1 MAGIYIHIP
10 FCKQACHYCDFHF
23 STTLKHKDAMIEA
36 LLRELKLRKDYLLDE
51 NIETI
56 YFGGGTPSL
65 LEPKE
70 IEKIIHQIQD
80 DFYLENHP
88 EITLEANPDD
98 LNADYL
104 KGIQQIG
111 INRLSIGVQSF
122 FNKDLEWMN
131 RAHNSNQAIDSIKR
145 SQDIGIDNIS
155 IDLIY
160 GTPNLSNKDWKEN
173 IHKAFELEIRH
184 ISSYA
189 LTVEAGTALGNW
201 VSKGKV
207 KALDDEQ
214 AAEQFEILMEEMS
227 DNNFL
232 HYEISNFCKEGYHSR
247 HNSSYWEGKKYLGI
261 GPSAHS
267 FNKTTRQWNIANN
280 HQYIDQLF
288 KDELPSTIEVLA
300 IEDRI
305 NEYLMISLRTSK
317 GISFDYFE
325 KEFGS
330 ENLSLIKRNLDSFIQ
345 NKLLTIE
352 NNYCKTTKTGK
363 LMADKIASDLFILK
377 NDN

>member
-36 LLRELKLRKDYLLDE
+36 LLRELKIRKDYLAEE

-70 IEKIIHQIQD
+70 LERIIHQIQD
-80 DFYLENHP
+80 DFYVINHP

-98 LNADYL
+98 LNSDYI
-104 KGIQQIG
+104 KGIEQIG

-160 GTPNLSNKDWKEN
+160 GTPSLSNKEWKEN
-173 IHKAFELEIRH
+173 IHKAFELDIRH

-189 LTVEAGTALGNW
+189 LTVEQGTALGNW

-214 AAEQFEILMEEMS
+214 AAEQFEILMEEMAS
-227 DNNFL
+227 NDFL

-288 KDELPSTIEVLA
+288 KDELPATTEVLS

-317 GISFDYFE
+317 GISFEYFE
-325 KEFGS
+325 NEFGS
-330 ENLSLIKRNLDSFIQ
+330 QYLSELKNNLNSFLNNNL
-345 NKLLTIE
+345 LEIE
-352 NNYCKTTKTGK
+352 NNYCKTTKSGK

>member
-36 LLRELKLRKDYLLDE
+36 LLRELKIRKNYLGDE
-51 NIETI
+51 SIKTI

-65 LEPKE
+65 LSANE
-70 IEKIIHQIQD
+70 IQSILKQIQN
-80 DFYLENHP
+80 DFYIINDP
-88 EITLEANPDD
+88 EISLEANPDD
-98 LNADYL
+98 LSADFIKSIY
-104 KGIQQIG
+104 QSG

-122 FNKDLEWMN
+122 HNKDLEWMN
-131 RAHNSNQAIDSIKR
+131 RAHNANQAIDSIKR

-160 GTPNLSNKDWKEN
+160 GTPTLSNKDWKEN
-173 IHKAFELEIRH
+173 IYTAFELEIRH

-189 LTVEAGTALGNW
+189 LTVEKGTALGNW

-207 KALDDEQ
+207 KAMDEEK
-214 AAEQFEILMEEMS
+214 AAEQFEILMDEMEK
-227 DNNFL
+227 NNFI
-232 HYEISNFCKEGYHSR
+232 HYEISNFCKENYHSK
-247 HNSSYWEGKKYLGI
+247 HNSSYWEGEKYLGI

-267 FNKTTRQWNIANN
+267 FNKTTRQWNVANN
-280 HQYIDQLF
+280 HQYIDQLLQ
-288 KDELPSTIEVLA
+288 DQLAYTSEVLS
-300 IEDRI
+300 IYDRI

-330 ENLSLIKRNLDSFIQ
+330 EHLSNLKQNLNKFIDD
-345 NKLLTIE
+345 KLLIIE
-352 NNYCKTTKTGK
+352 NNYCKTTKFGK
-363 LMADKIASDLFILK
+363 LMADKIASDLFILE
-377 NDN
+377 NDY

>member
-36 LLRELKLRKDYLLDE
+36 LLSELKLRKNYLSDE
-51 NIETI
+51 NIETV

-65 LEPKE
+65 LTYKE
-70 IEKIIHQIQD
+70 LEKLINQIYN
-80 DFYLENHP
+80 DFQLVNHP

-98 LNADYL
+98 LNAEFL
-104 KGIQQIG
+104 RGIQQIG

-122 FNKDLEWMN
+122 LNKDLEWMN

-160 GTPNLSNKDWKEN
+160 GMPSLTNKEWKEN
-173 IHKAFELEIRH
+173 IQRAFELEIRH

-189 LTVEAGTALGNW
+189 LTVEQGTALGNW
-201 VSKGKV
+201 VAKGKL
-207 KALDDEQ
+207 KAMDEEQ
-214 AAEQFEILMEEMS
+214 AAEQFEILMEEMF
-227 DNNFL
+227 NNNYL

-267 FNKTTRQWNIANN
+267 FNKTTRQWNVANN
-280 HQYIDQLF
+280 HQYIDQIF
-288 KDELPSTIEVLA
+288 RNELPSTVEVLT

-317 GISFDYFE
+317 GISFEYFE

-330 ENLSLIKRNLDSFIQ
+330 ENLSSIKRNLDSYI
-345 NKLLTIE
+345 NANLLEIE
-352 NNYCKTTKTGK
+352 NNYCRTTKNGK

-377 NDN
+377 NDY

>member
-1 MAGIYIHIP
+1 
-10 FCKQACHYCDFHF
+10 
-23 STTLKHKDAMIEA
+23 MIEA
-36 LLRELKLRKDYLLDE
+36 LLSELKLRKDYLGDE

-70 IEKIIHQIQD
+70 IEKIINQIQD
-80 DFYLENHP
+80 DFYLVNHP

-98 LNADYL
+98 LHAEYI
-104 KGIQQIG
+104 KGIHQVG

-122 FNKDLEWMN
+122 LNKDLEWMN
-131 RAHNSNQAIDSIKR
+131 RAHNSNQAIESIKR

-160 GTPNLSNKDWKEN
+160 GTPSLTNKEWKEN
-173 IHKAFELEIRH
+173 IQRAFELEIRH

-189 LTVEAGTALGNW
+189 LTVEQGTALGNW

-214 AAEQFEILMEEMS
+214 AAEQFEILMDEMS
-227 DNNFL
+227 SNNFL
-232 HYEISNFCKEGYHSR
+232 HYEISNFCKVGYHSR

-267 FNKTTRQWNIANN
+267 FNKTTRQWNVANN
-280 HQYIDQLF
+280 HQYIDQIF
-288 KDELPSTIEVLA
+288 KNELPSTVEVLA
-300 IEDRI
+300 LEDRI

-330 ENLSLIKRNLDSFIQ
+330 ENLSFIKSNLDTYIK
-345 NKLLTIE
+345 NNLLEIE
-352 NNYCKTTKTGK
+352 NNYCKTTKNGK

>member
-36 LLRELKLRKDYLLDE
+36 LLRELKIRKDYLGDE

-65 LEPKE
+65 LEPIE
-70 IEKIIHQIQD
+70 LEKIIHQIQD
-80 DFYLENHP
+80 DFYIMNHP

-98 LNADYL
+98 LNFEYI

-160 GTPNLSNKDWKEN
+160 GTPDLTNKAWKEN

-189 LTVEAGTALGNW
+189 LTVEQGTALGNW

-214 AAEQFEILMEEMS
+214 AAEQFEILMEEMAS
-227 DNNFL
+227 NDFL

-267 FNKTTRQWNIANN
+267 FNKTTRQWNVANN

-288 KDELPSTIEVLA
+288 KDELPSTTEVLS

-305 NEYLMISLRTSK
+305 NEHLMISLRTSK

-330 ENLSLIKRNLDSFIQ
+330 ENLSQLNSNIKGFIN
-345 NKLLTIE
+345 NKLLIIE
-352 NNYCKTTKTGK
+352 NNYCKTTKNGK

>member
-214 AAEQFEILMEEMS
+214 AAEQFEILMEEMT

-232 HYEISNFCKEGYHSR
+232 HYEISNFCKEGFHSR

>member
-36 LLRELKLRKDYLLDE
+36 LLRELKIRKDYLADE

-80 DFYLENHP
+80 DFYVINHP

-98 LNADYL
+98 LNAEYI

-111 INRLSIGVQSF
+111 INRLSIGIQSF

-160 GTPNLSNKDWKEN
+160 GTPSLSNKEWKEN
-173 IHKAFELEIRH
+173 IHKAFELDIRH

-189 LTVEAGTALGNW
+189 LTVEQGTALGNW

-214 AAEQFEILMEEMS
+214 AAEQFEILMEEMA
-227 DNNFL
+227 NNDFL

-267 FNKTTRQWNIANN
+267 FNKTTRQWNVANN

-288 KDELPSTIEVLA
+288 KDELPATTEVLS

-317 GISFDYFE
+317 GISFEYFE
-325 KEFGS
+325 NEFGS
-330 ENLSLIKRNLDSFIQ
+330 QYLSELKNNLNSFLNNNL
-345 NKLLTIE
+345 LEIE
-352 NNYCKTTKTGK
+352 NNYCKTTKSGK